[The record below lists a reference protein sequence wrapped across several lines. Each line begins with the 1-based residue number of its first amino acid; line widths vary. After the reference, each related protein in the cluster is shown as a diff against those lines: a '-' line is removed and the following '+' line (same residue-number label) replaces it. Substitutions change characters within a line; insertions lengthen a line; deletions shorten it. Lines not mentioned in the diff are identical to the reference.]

1 LPGEAAGLVPSTRWK
16 LRTFRQKWFAG
27 ETISVSI
34 GQGPITATPLQLAN
48 AIGGLALGGIWRRP
62 HLVHDEDNTAPPR
75 VASFNV
81 RHAVQIVNGMWAVV
95 NEQGG
100 TGIRAH
106 LPGIDVCGKTG
117 TAQLV
122 SNAVRAR
129 MDLGDTLKDN
139 AWFVGFAP
147 RQNPEIVVVVLWE
160 GGEHGSYS
168 APIARDVIKAYF
180 DKKTRRDQSRPLLSR
195 AQRPASIGNS
205 GEESP

>member
-1 LPGEAAGLVPSTRWK
+1 
-16 LRTFRQKWFAG
+16 
-27 ETISVSI
+27 VSI
-34 GQGPITATPLQLAN
+34 GQGALTATPLQVAS
-48 AIGGLALGGIWRRP
+48 AIGGLALGGIWRQP
-62 HLVHDEDNTAPPR
+62 HIVRDAENTVPPR

-95 NEQGG
+95 NETGG
-100 TGIRAH
+100 TGIRAR

-117 TAQLV
+117 TSQLI
-122 SNAVRAR
+122 SNAGRAR
-129 MDLGDTLKDN
+129 MDAGDSLKDN

-180 DKKTRRDQSRPLLSR
+180 DKKARHDQSPPLLSR
-195 AQRPASIGNS
+195 AQQPASTSNS